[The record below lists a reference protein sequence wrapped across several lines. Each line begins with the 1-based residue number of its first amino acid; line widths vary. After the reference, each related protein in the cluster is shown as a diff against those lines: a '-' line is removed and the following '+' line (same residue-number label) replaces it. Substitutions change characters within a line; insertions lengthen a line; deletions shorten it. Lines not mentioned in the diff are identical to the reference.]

1 MPNPSMQ
8 DASVSNPSM
17 QDASVSNPSMQD
29 ASVSNPSMP
38 NANTKHVLR
47 ISKEQLLHTLV
58 PMVMRQTDYS
68 ADTAEAKLIEHKFD
82 LKKVLYEWMGV
93 EIKKEE
99 VSCSTGSQERYRVI
113 RQTMDEAGKKFRNS
127 NR

>member
-1 MPNPSMQ
+1 MNNSEENK
-8 DASVSNPSM
+8 SVTQSTPT
-17 QDASVSNPSMQD
+17 QQ
-29 ASVSNPSMP
+29 
-38 NANTKHVLR
+38 TLR
-47 ISKEQLLHTLV
+47 INKETLLKNLV
-58 PMVMRQTDYS
+58 PVVLRQTDYTEEQ
-68 ADTAEAKLIEHKFD
+68 AGEKLEEHNYD